1 MQKLLA
7 AASLTCAIIL
17 GNTLPVFAQ
26 TNSDYEALI
35 TKTDTP
41 EYMVD
46 GAKRIDHLE
55 AHELYQKG
63 AVFIDLRS
71 TWRYDQAHIRGAVG
85 LELNSQFSKESLAEH
100 AMQNQKI
107 VFYCNHSACD
117 RSASASASAKAL
129 TWGYTDV
136 YHFAD
141 GWSAWSGYNYDQD

>member
-1 MQKLLA
+1 MQKLLT

-26 TNSDYEALI
+26 TNTDYEALI
-35 TKTDTP
+35 TVTETP
-41 EYMVD
+41 EYMVE

-85 LELNSQFSKESLAEH
+85 LELNSQFSKERLSELAGK
-100 AMQNQKI
+100 NQKI

-117 RSASASASAKAL
+117 RSAIASAKAL